1 MKLIILITLAIC
13 GTLSTALPNLG
24 NDPSIKDFEKEYSK
38 LYTSSEEAEAEAN
51 LKANEKQIDAQ
62 NQLFADGKSTYQEA
76 VMEWDD
82 LSTDEFTADKT
93 GALDGTSSNNGAPE
107 MDLEPVHYFATGA
120 LDNDENREEMSAE
133 DQAYLEATIYNVSD
147 RSYPSSIDFRQYSKF
162 QFCHSRADF
171 QN

>member
-1 MKLIILITLAIC
+1 MKLSILITLAIC

-24 NDPSIKDFEKEYSK
+24 TDPSIKDFEKEYSK

-93 GALDGTSSNNGAPE
+93 GALDGAASNNGAPE
-107 MDLEPVHYFATGA
+107 MGLEPIHYFATGA
-120 LDNDENREEMSAE
+120 LHNDENREEMSAE
-133 DQAYLEATIYNVSD
+133 DQAYLEAIFNASD
-147 RSYPSSIDFRQYSKF
+147 RSYPSSIDF
-162 QFCHSRADF
+162 
-171 QN
+171 